1 MPGPGGAGPLTD
13 AETPR
18 PPAPGRSASGG
29 GFDAGAH
36 RRFASRVLAIF
47 VVVFLALAWSP
58 SYREDW
64 LLENVLV
71 FVLVPF
77 FVATYRRLP
86 LSRISYVSLLLFLV
100 LHEIGSHYTYAEVP
114 YDAAFQSVFGRSLD
128 AAFGWER
135 NHYDR
140 LVHFLYGVLI
150 TYPTREIFLRVANAR
165 GFWAYLFPLLVVMSS
180 SLLFELIEWAA
191 ALIFGGELGMAYLGT
206 QGDVWD
212 AHKDSAL
219 ATLGSLI
226 ASVGIAALHASLD
239 RDFTREWVES
249 LRIKEP
255 MPLGE
260 VAVERLLQEDDPD
273 AAPDE
278 RRD

>member
-1 MPGPGGAGPLTD
+1 MSTA
-13 AETPR
+13 
-18 PPAPGRSASGG
+18 PAP
-29 GFDAGAH
+29 FDPDAH
-36 RRFASRVLAIF
+36 RRFATGVLAIF
-47 VVVFLALAWSP
+47 LVVFVALAWAP
-58 SYREDW
+58 VYREDW

-77 FVATYRRLP
+77 FIISFRRLP

-100 LHEIGSHYTYAEVP
+100 LHEIGAHYTYAEVP
-114 YDAAFQSVFGRSLD
+114 YDAAFEAVFGRGLNGMI
-128 AAFGWER
+128 GWER

-140 LVHFLYGVLI
+140 LVHFLYGALI

-180 SLLFELIEWAA
+180 SLLFELIEWGA
-191 ALIFGGELGMAYLGT
+191 ALVFGGDLGMAYLGT

-212 AHKDSAL
+212 SHKDSAL

-226 ASVGIAALHASLD
+226 ASVAIAGIHAGLD

-249 LRIKEP
+249 LRVKDP

-260 VAVERLLQEDDPD
+260 VAVERMRHEGD
-273 AAPDE
+273 APEEEEAP
-278 RRD
+278 